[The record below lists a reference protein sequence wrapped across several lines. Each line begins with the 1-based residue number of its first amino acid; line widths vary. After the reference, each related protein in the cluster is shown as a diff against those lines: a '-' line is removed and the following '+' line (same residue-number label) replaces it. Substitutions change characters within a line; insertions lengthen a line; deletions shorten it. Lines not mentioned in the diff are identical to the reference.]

1 MSIVE
6 ALEQV
11 VLASLPI
18 LRASGAGETPRRG
31 SLQSRSLSPPP
42 LVTGLTRAR
51 AVSRDSS
58 TYICTSE
65 PGDVRM
71 AYYDRRR
78 EVT

>member
-18 LRASGAGETPRRG
+18 LRASGRVKPRAADLCSPG
-31 SLQSRSLSPPP
+31 SLSPPP

-51 AVSRDSS
+51 AISRDSS